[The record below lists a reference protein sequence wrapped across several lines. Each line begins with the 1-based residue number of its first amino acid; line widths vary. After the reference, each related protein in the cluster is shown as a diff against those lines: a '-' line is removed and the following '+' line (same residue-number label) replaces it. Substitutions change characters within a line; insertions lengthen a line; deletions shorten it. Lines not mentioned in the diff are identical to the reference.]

1 MGCHVLVLYGWPT
14 EQEDDLHFSL
24 PPPSLVQNA
33 LLSSPRPP
41 TPCRLLRYG
50 QERSLSFPGSAGVLP
65 LRFGYHGDRLHG
77 NPQLAF
83 SRMGL
88 DPSPPA
94 GALPLR
100 PWHLG
105 RCVGGHSGSFLA
117 STRLPW
123 QEQRLL
129 RVNKSPKVSIP
140 PARSAPVGGPRM
152 PHQSRPR
159 SQNSHVEINCLWLL
173 VGDLPCWLHVWSG
186 SISPRSVSL

>member
-1 MGCHVLVLYGWPT
+1 MKWGATFWCFMAGPLSKKMTSISPCPHPAWFRMLYCP
-14 EQEDDLHFSL
+14 H
-24 PPPSLVQNA
+24 PH
-33 LLSSPRPP
+33 PR
-41 TPCRLLRYG
+41 RLLRYG

-129 RVNKSPKVSIP
+129 RVYKSPKVSIP
-140 PARSAPVGGPRM
+140 PARRAPVGGPRM

-173 VGDLPCWLHVWSG
+173 LGELPCWLHV
-186 SISPRSVSL
+186 